1 MTAEIHM
8 KTQDVLAGLYSNPL
22 EQSRNVG
29 TVSNPEDRPAFDD
42 LFEDPDP
49 AAEVR
54 VPTPP
59 PAITPSHPADTVW
72 NDELDLPD
80 FVTPAADASVAH
92 SLPAAPHDEP
102 TPVREMSNVNVID
115 AVGSIPD
122 PSNDAAPAE
131 HPQSAVYGGPEFV
144 APMEDFNSGFSTP
157 VEGQSPSTPHSPA
170 PAGRLYRSSG
180 AEGPAAA
187 VAIPA
192 LDRDPI
198 RISTDPVASPA
209 AAYQPAG
216 PASPSSDRSP
226 STAFAS
232 SALLEDE
239 LDESPA
245 PPSESPRSS
254 MRISGQ
260 VAGLT
265 YNGAAV
271 VIMAATILVGFVD
284 ALLNHKLGWLTGV
297 ALVASSVYAALNV
310 RPADAW
316 APAILAPL
324 GFMAATLTAGQLT
337 RGGSGSWFIREGYM
351 IFRSLA
357 VNAPWIIGATVICAA
372 IAFWRRRSA

>member
-157 VEGQSPSTPHSPA
+157 VEGQSPRLHIHPHPL
-170 PAGRLYRSSG
+170 GG
-180 AEGPAAA
+180 
-187 VAIPA
+187 
-192 LDRDPI
+192 
-198 RISTDPVASPA
+198 
-209 AAYQPAG
+209 
-216 PASPSSDRSP
+216 
-226 STAFAS
+226 STAR
-232 SALLEDE
+232 
-239 LDESPA
+239 PV
-245 PPSESPRSS
+245 PKGPQPRS
-254 MRISGQ
+254 
-260 VAGLT
+260 L
-265 YNGAAV
+265 
-271 VIMAATILVGFVD
+271 F
-284 ALLNHKLGWLTGV
+284 
-297 ALVASSVYAALNV
+297 
-310 RPADAW
+310 P
-316 APAILAPL
+316 P
-324 GFMAATLTAGQLT
+324 
-337 RGGSGSWFIREGYM
+337 
-351 IFRSLA
+351 
-357 VNAPWIIGATVICAA
+357 
-372 IAFWRRRSA
+372 